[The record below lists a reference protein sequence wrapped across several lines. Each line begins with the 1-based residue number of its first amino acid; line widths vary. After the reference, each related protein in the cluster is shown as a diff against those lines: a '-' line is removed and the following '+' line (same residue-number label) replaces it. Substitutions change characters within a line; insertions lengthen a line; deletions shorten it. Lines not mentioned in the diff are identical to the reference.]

1 MIEADRKVFIEAQA
15 TAQAQGDIH
24 YQFLF
29 RTSNLVARQQA
40 LFLFLVL
47 FVLVDTFFSTFVP
60 TTDVPNT
67 RTFTIYAVLS
77 MMLCPVSVI
86 LSICYQICFCQSVV
100 SLLMYISSRCPLQ
113 AQPLPLRPVRVLP
126 PPQKF
131 THSSICSSCV
141 LLVGPAIIVCAGVD
155 VVLCS
160 YMDEKRCAMTFP
172 TETHSYHCMVH
183 LHVFLWTCVQKFRQS
198 CAMSLVFLSV
208 HFSMLS
214 SLEWQLF

>member
-24 YQFLF
+24 YQVPF
-29 RTSNLVARQQA
+29 RTSNLVARLQPV
-40 LFLFLVL
+40 FLFLVL
-47 FVLVDTFFSTFVP
+47 FFLVDTLFSKFIP

-113 AQPLPLRPVRVLP
+113 AQPLPLRPVRVLS

-131 THSSICSSCV
+131 THSSICSACV

-172 TETHSYHCMVH
+172 AETHSYHCMAH
-183 LHVFLWTCVQKFRQS
+183 LHVISWTCMPKFRQW
-198 CAMSLVFLSV
+198 CAMSLVFLSLC
-208 HFSMLS
+208 FSMLS